1 MKWWR
6 EFKQFVMTGDLVAV
20 GVALVM
26 ALALTAVITSFV
38 DNIIMPIIG
47 ILFGERS
54 FDDLT
59 WTINDSV
66 ITYGTF
72 ITAFVA
78 FVAIAF
84 SVFFL
89 IVKPYRAYLDRKAS
103 GEEPE
108 PEIVPED
115 IELLREIRDSLA
127 KSN

>member
-1 MKWWR
+1 MKWWK
-6 EFKQFVMTGDLVAV
+6 EFKAFVMTGDLVAV

-38 DNIIMPIIG
+38 DNIIMPIVG

-59 WTINDSV
+59 LTINDSV

-78 FVAIAF
+78 FLAIAF

-89 IVKPYRAYLDRKAS
+89 IVKPYRAYLDRKAR

-108 PEIVPED
+108 PEIVPEE

-127 KSN
+127 KSG